1 MQVNLS
7 GHHIEI
13 SPTLRENVHDK
24 LTRIERH
31 FHHVTDIHYILTI
44 EKLRH
49 KVEATVNVS
58 DSQLYADSVESD
70 TYAAIGTLTD
80 KLDHQV
86 KKHKEKLSNHHPKG
100 SGKRDFS

>member
-24 LTRIERH
+24 LTRIDRH

-49 KVEATVNVS
+49 KVEVTVNVS
-58 DSQLYADSVESD
+58 GSQLYADSVESD
-70 TYAAIGTLTD
+70 TYAAIDTLTA
-80 KLDHQV
+80 KLDHQL
-86 KKHKEKLSNHHPKG
+86 KKHKENLSNHHPKT